1 MEKQLFDRVVASF
14 KVNVNCAAGKTI
26 LASADFAAESSY
38 PTTCTST
45 ACRFTVAQSF
55 SIELL
60 RHESESKA
68 DGKVF
73 SSVCAST
80 SVRLVILEILGSF

>member
-1 MEKQLFDRVVASF
+1 MEKQLLLDGIVASF
-14 KVNVNCAAGKTI
+14 KVNVKCAAGKTS

-45 ACRFTVAQSF
+45 ACRFIVAQSF
-55 SIELL
+55 SIRLL

-73 SSVCAST
+73 STVCA
-80 SVRLVILEILGSF
+80 